1 MSTDG
6 VDDVSL
12 NPAYT
17 DIYHK
22 TGHYLNIINPGY
34 NYMGAAFAPST
45 DYTVWNAY
53 EQSFG
58 FYAKGQFYTVDDDEA
73 STSYEKALDEY
84 NKADG
89 KLSDRQQDVD
99 DCMSDLE
106 SANADKNAAAE
117 AYTDAVTLAG
127 QAYSKSKQMKRE
139 YEEHVEQQKGDEE
152 TAAEIERLRQLMEA
166 AEKDWKTAQSKT
178 DNLHKVYIA
187 KDQAYLTMPKSP
199 R

>member
-6 VDDVSL
+6 
-12 NPAYT
+12 
-17 DIYHK
+17 
-22 TGHYLNIINPGY
+22 
-34 NYMGAAFAPST
+34 
-45 DYTVWNAY
+45 
-53 EQSFG
+53 
-58 FYAKGQFYTVDDDEA
+58 
-73 STSYEKALDEY
+73 
-84 NKADG
+84 
-89 KLSDRQQDVD
+89 VD

-139 YEEHVEQQKGDEE
+139 YEEHVKQQKGDEE

-187 KDQAYLTMPKSP
+187 KDKGIPERRQRCRNRRDEPDEGEGG
-199 R
+199 